1 MEEKKLLIVHHGA
14 LGDVVA
20 TFPAVIR
27 LQEIFSRIDLLCQ
40 RKLGKLAQSLNVV
53 DGWFSMEAASFA
65 SLYSSV
71 VDPEVKQTLQSYH
84 AIIIFSRSRQLQSA
98 IQKTTGKTPYLIQ
111 PRPDN
116 YRRTHIAEH
125 VFSSMVRFGL
135 LAEVDPGPNSVEY
148 VTERPPQ
155 RPSKY
160 YLPKILIHP
169 GSGSRKKCWPVSNF
183 ANVASS
189 IVSDGNEA
197 EFILGPAEHFLADIL
212 SQKNKH
218 HLKIHIMNDLI
229 KVSSLLKTADGFIG
243 NDSGISHLAA
253 FMGLPTV
260 AVFGPSDP
268 KRWKPMGRAV
278 AVVRPD
284 LDCKP
289 CFEINTV
296 DCTEMV
302 CFNKTSPE
310 TVSNAFYKL
319 VKRAALTGGGF
330 PWRQDFAGGKRAGE

>member
-1 MEEKKLLIVHHGA
+1 MEKKKLLIVHHGA
-14 LGDVVA
+14 LGDLVA

-27 LQEIFSRIDLLCQ
+27 LKNIFSRIDLLCQ

-53 DGWFSMEAASFA
+53 EGWLSMEAASFA

-84 AIIIFSRSRQLQSA
+84 DIIIFSRSRQLRYT
-98 IQKTTGKTPYLIQ
+98 IKKITGKTPYLIQ

-116 YRRTHIAEH
+116 HRRTHITEH
-125 VFSSMVRFGL
+125 VFSNLARFGL
-135 LAEVDPGPNSVEY
+135 LSGAGPSPNSTVY
-148 VTERPPQ
+148 VTERPIQ

-169 GSGSRKKCWPVSNF
+169 GSGSRKKFWPISNF
-183 ANVASS
+183 INLASFLLS
-189 IVSDGNEA
+189 NGYQP

-218 HLKIHIMNDLI
+218 LLKIHIMNDLI
-229 KVSSLLKTADGFIG
+229 KLSSLLKAADGFIG

-253 FMGLPTV
+253 FIGLPTV

-278 AVVRPD
+278 TVVRPD
-284 LDCKP
+284 LDCRP
-289 CFEINTV
+289 CFETNTP
-296 DCTEMV
+296 DCKEMI
-302 CFNKTSPE
+302 CFDKTSPE
-310 TVSNAFYKL
+310 MVSNAFNMLMKHP
-319 VKRAALTGGGF
+319 ALT
-330 PWRQDFAGGKRAGE
+330 